1 MIPLKS
7 TTAGVLKVNN
17 LVFTLLFLLYCGVV
31 WWPGVR
37 FYVFHSLTMML
48 FFFRKR
54 ALNKHLTRFC
64 VFLDAAFCRRMC

>member
-17 LVFTLLFLLYCGVV
+17 MVFTLLFLLYCGVA

-37 FYVFHSLTMML
+37 FYVFHSLTMMFHGC
-48 FFFRKR
+48 FFFLVK
-54 ALNKHLTRFC
+54 AP
-64 VFLDAAFCRRMC
+64 